1 MLLIIWF
8 AMENLLDSEN
18 RESLKFLLTYPL
30 FDENTY
36 DSRMKEL
43 LTLDINSVFSFGK
56 VQLHRICILGKGSV
70 GLVTLVKYRKKYFV
84 LKIRRTDANRANMY
98 DEVVYQ
104 STANCMGI
112 GPFLVNFSENFILM
126 EFVRGFNIV
135 DWYGSKKTSNDR
147 ILKCAAS
154 ILQQCYVL
162 DCLKLDH
169 GQLSRLDRHII
180 VSEEGKPTILDF
192 ESSSTG
198 RRASNVTSVCQS
210 IFLHGPIFSKLK
222 GSIYKDR
229 ELIMKCIRDYKRDMN
244 YEKFEKIL
252 SLLIF

>member
-1 MLLIIWF
+1 
-8 AMENLLDSEN
+8 MENLLDIDN
-18 RESLKFLLTYPL
+18 RESLKLLLTYPL

-36 DSRMKEL
+36 YSRMKEL

-70 GLVTLVKYRKKYFV
+70 GLVTLVKSRKKYFV
-84 LKIRRTDANRANMY
+84 LKIRRTDANRPNMY

-104 STANCMGI
+104 SAANSMGI

-135 DWYGSKKTSNDR
+135 DWYGSNKTANDR
-147 ILKCAAS
+147 ILKCAAT
-154 ILQQCYVL
+154 ILNQCFVL
-162 DCLKLDH
+162 DRLKLDH
-169 GQLSRLDRHII
+169 GQLNRLDRHIK

-210 IFLHGPIFSKLK
+210 IFLHGPIFSRLK
-222 GSIYKDR
+222 GSIEKDR

-252 SLLIF
+252 RLLIF

>member
-1 MLLIIWF
+1 
-8 AMENLLDSEN
+8 MENLLDSEN
-18 RESLKFLLTYPL
+18 RESLKLLLTYPL

-36 DSRMKEL
+36 DIRMEEL
-43 LTLDINSVFSFGK
+43 LTLDINSVYSFGK

-70 GLVTLVKYRKKYFV
+70 GLVALVKYRKKYFV
-84 LKIRRTDANRANMY
+84 LKIRRTDANRPNMY

-104 STANCMGI
+104 SAANSVGI

-135 DWYGSKKTSNDR
+135 DWYGSKKAANDR

-154 ILQQCYVL
+154 ILQQCFVL

-169 GQLSRLDRHII
+169 GQLNRLDRHII

-210 IFLHGPIFSKLK
+210 IFLRGPIFSKLK
-222 GSIYKDR
+222 GSIDKDR
-229 ELIMKCIRDYKRDMN
+229 EHIVKCIRDYKRDMN
-244 YEKFEKIL
+244 HEKFEKIL

>member
-1 MLLIIWF
+1 
-8 AMENLLDSEN
+8 MENLLDSEN
-18 RESLKFLLTYPL
+18 RGSLKLLLTYPL

-36 DSRMKEL
+36 DRRMEEL

-104 STANCMGI
+104 SAANSMGI

-126 EFVRGFNIV
+126 EFVRGFNIE
-135 DWYGSKKTSNDR
+135 DWYGSKKTANDR
-147 ILKCAAS
+147 ILKCAAC
-154 ILQQCYVL
+154 ILNQCFVL

-169 GQLSRLDRHII
+169 GQLNRLDRHIK

-222 GSIYKDR
+222 GSIDRDR

-252 SLLIF
+252 SLLTF

>member
-1 MLLIIWF
+1 
-8 AMENLLDSEN
+8 MENLLDIDN
-18 RESLKFLLTYPL
+18 RESLKLLLTYPL

-70 GLVTLVKYRKKYFV
+70 GLVTLVKSRKKYFV
-84 LKIRRTDANRANMY
+84 LKIRRTDANRPNMY

-104 STANCMGI
+104 SAANSMGI

-135 DWYGSKKTSNDR
+135 DWYGSNKTANDR
-147 ILKCAAS
+147 ILKCAAT
-154 ILQQCYVL
+154 ILNQCFVL

-169 GQLSRLDRHII
+169 GQLNRLDRHIK

-210 IFLHGPIFSKLK
+210 IFLHGPIFSRLK
-222 GSIYKDR
+222 GSIEKDR

-252 SLLIF
+252 RLLIF

>member
-1 MLLIIWF
+1 
-8 AMENLLDSEN
+8 MENLLDSDN
-18 RESLKFLLTYPL
+18 RGSLKLLLTYPL

-36 DSRMKEL
+36 DRRMEEL
-43 LTLDINSVFSFGK
+43 LTLDINSIFSFGK

-104 STANCMGI
+104 SAANSMGI

-135 DWYGSKKTSNDR
+135 DWYGSNKTANDR
-147 ILKCAAS
+147 ILKCATS
-154 ILQQCYVL
+154 ILQQCFVL

-169 GQLSRLDRHII
+169 GQLNRLDRHII

-222 GSIYKDR
+222 DSIDKDR

-244 YEKFEKIL
+244 HEKFEKIL
-252 SLLIF
+252 SLLSF

>member
-1 MLLIIWF
+1 
-8 AMENLLDSEN
+8 
-18 RESLKFLLTYPL
+18 
-30 FDENTY
+30 
-36 DSRMKEL
+36 
-43 LTLDINSVFSFGK
+43 
-56 VQLHRICILGKGSV
+56 
-70 GLVTLVKYRKKYFV
+70 VTLVKYRKKYFV

-104 STANCMGI
+104 SAANSMGI

-135 DWYGSKKTSNDR
+135 DWYGSKKAANDR

-154 ILQQCYVL
+154 ILQQCFVL

-169 GQLSRLDRHII
+169 GQLNRLDRHII
-180 VSEEGKPTILDF
+180 VSKEGKPTILDF

-222 GSIYKDR
+222 GSIDNDR

>member
-1 MLLIIWF
+1 
-8 AMENLLDSEN
+8 MENLLDIDN
-18 RESLKFLLTYPL
+18 RESLKLLLTYPL

-36 DSRMKEL
+36 YSRMKEL

-70 GLVTLVKYRKKYFV
+70 GLVTLVKSRKKYFV
-84 LKIRRTDANRANMY
+84 LKIRRTDANRPNMY

-104 STANCMGI
+104 SAANSMGI

-135 DWYGSKKTSNDR
+135 DWYGSNKTANDR
-147 ILKCAAS
+147 ILKCAAT
-154 ILQQCYVL
+154 ILNQCFVL

-169 GQLSRLDRHII
+169 GQLNRLDRHIK

-210 IFLHGPIFSKLK
+210 IFLHGPIFSRLK
-222 GSIYKDR
+222 GSIEKDR

-244 YEKFEKIL
+244 YEKFEK
-252 SLLIF
+252 S

>member
-1 MLLIIWF
+1 
-8 AMENLLDSEN
+8 MENLLDIEN
-18 RESLKFLLTYPL
+18 RESLKLLLTYPL

-84 LKIRRTDANRANMY
+84 LKIRRTDANRPNMY

-104 STANCMGI
+104 SAANSMGI

-135 DWYGSKKTSNDR
+135 DWYGSNKTANDR
-147 ILKCAAS
+147 ILKCAAT
-154 ILQQCYVL
+154 ILNQCFVL

-169 GQLSRLDRHII
+169 GQLNRLDRHIK

-210 IFLHGPIFSKLK
+210 IFLHGPIFSRLK
-222 GSIYKDR
+222 GSIEKDR

-252 SLLIF
+252 RLLIF

>member
-1 MLLIIWF
+1 
-8 AMENLLDSEN
+8 MENLLDSEN
-18 RESLKFLLTYPL
+18 RGSLKLLLTYPL

-36 DSRMKEL
+36 DRRMEEL

-104 STANCMGI
+104 SAANSMGI

-126 EFVRGFNIV
+126 EFVRGFNIE
-135 DWYGSKKTSNDR
+135 DWYGSKKAANDR
-147 ILKCAAS
+147 ILKCAAC
-154 ILQQCYVL
+154 ILNQCFVL

-169 GQLSRLDRHII
+169 GQLNRLDRHIK

-222 GSIYKDR
+222 GSIDKDR

-252 SLLIF
+252 SLLTF

>member
-1 MLLIIWF
+1 
-8 AMENLLDSEN
+8 MENLLDIDN
-18 RESLKFLLTYPL
+18 RESLKLLLTYPL

-70 GLVTLVKYRKKYFV
+70 GLVTLVKSRKKYFV
-84 LKIRRTDANRANMY
+84 LKIRRTDANRPNMY

-104 STANCMGI
+104 SAANSMGI

-135 DWYGSKKTSNDR
+135 DWYGSNKTANDR
-147 ILKCAAS
+147 ILKCAAT
-154 ILQQCYVL
+154 ILNQCFVL

-169 GQLSRLDRHII
+169 GQLNRLDRHIK

-210 IFLHGPIFSKLK
+210 IFLHGPIFSRLK
-222 GSIYKDR
+222 GSIEKDG

-252 SLLIF
+252 RLLIF

>member
-1 MLLIIWF
+1 
-8 AMENLLDSEN
+8 MENLLDIEN
-18 RESLKFLLTYPL
+18 RESLKLLLTYPL
-30 FDENTY
+30 FDENTF

-56 VQLHRICILGKGSV
+56 VQLHRVCILGKGSV

-84 LKIRRTDANRANMY
+84 LKIRRTDANRPNMY

-104 STANCMGI
+104 SAANSMGI

-135 DWYGSKKTSNDR
+135 DWYGSNKTANDR
-147 ILKCAAS
+147 ILKCAAT
-154 ILQQCYVL
+154 ILNQCFVL

-169 GQLSRLDRHII
+169 GQLNRLDRHIK

-192 ESSSTG
+192 ESSSTD

-210 IFLHGPIFSKLK
+210 IFLHGPIFSRLK
-222 GSIYKDR
+222 GSIEKDR

>member
-1 MLLIIWF
+1 
-8 AMENLLDSEN
+8 MENLLDIEN
-18 RESLKFLLTYPL
+18 RESLKLLLTYPL

-70 GLVTLVKYRKKYFV
+70 GLVTLVKSRKKYFV
-84 LKIRRTDANRANMY
+84 LKIRRTDANRPNMY

-104 STANCMGI
+104 SAANSMGI

-135 DWYGSKKTSNDR
+135 DWYGSNKTANDR
-147 ILKCAAS
+147 ILKCAAT
-154 ILQQCYVL
+154 ILNQCFVL

-169 GQLSRLDRHII
+169 GQLNRLDRHIK

-210 IFLHGPIFSKLK
+210 IFLHGPIFSRLK
-222 GSIYKDR
+222 GSIEKDG

-252 SLLIF
+252 RLLIF

>member
-1 MLLIIWF
+1 
-8 AMENLLDSEN
+8 MENLLDSEN
-18 RESLKFLLTYPL
+18 RESLKLLLTYPL

-98 DEVVYQ
+98 DEVVHQ
-104 STANCMGI
+104 SAANSMGI

-135 DWYGSKKTSNDR
+135 DWHSSKKTANDR

-154 ILQQCYVL
+154 ILQQCFVL

-180 VSEEGKPTILDF
+180 VSEGWKPTILDF

-222 GSIYKDR
+222 GSIDKDR

-252 SLLIF
+252 SLLKF

>member
-1 MLLIIWF
+1 
-8 AMENLLDSEN
+8 MENLLNSEN
-18 RESLKFLLTYPL
+18 RESLKPLLTYPL

-36 DSRMKEL
+36 DIRMEEL
-43 LTLDINSVFSFGK
+43 LTLDINSVYSFGK

-70 GLVTLVKYRKKYFV
+70 GLVALVKYRKKYFV
-84 LKIRRTDANRANMY
+84 LKIRRTDANRPNMY

-104 STANCMGI
+104 SAANSVGI

-135 DWYGSKKTSNDR
+135 DWYGSKKAANDR

-154 ILQQCYVL
+154 ILQQCFVL

-169 GQLSRLDRHII
+169 GQLNRLDRHII

-210 IFLHGPIFSKLK
+210 IFLRGPIFSKLK
-222 GSIYKDR
+222 GSIDKDR
-229 ELIMKCIRDYKRDMN
+229 EHIVKCIRDYKRDMN
-244 YEKFEKIL
+244 HEKFEKIL

>member
-1 MLLIIWF
+1 
-8 AMENLLDSEN
+8 MENLLDIEN
-18 RESLKFLLTYPL
+18 RESLKLLLTYPL

-70 GLVTLVKYRKKYFV
+70 GLVTLVKSRKKYFV
-84 LKIRRTDANRANMY
+84 LKIRRTDANRPNMY

-104 STANCMGI
+104 SAANSMGI

-135 DWYGSKKTSNDR
+135 DWYGSNKTANDR
-147 ILKCAAS
+147 ILKCAAT
-154 ILQQCYVL
+154 ILNQCFVL

-169 GQLSRLDRHII
+169 GQLNRLDRHIK

-210 IFLHGPIFSKLK
+210 IFLHGPIFSRLK
-222 GSIYKDR
+222 GSIEKDR

-244 YEKFEKIL
+244 YEKVEKIL
-252 SLLIF
+252 RLLIF

>member
-1 MLLIIWF
+1 
-8 AMENLLDSEN
+8 MENLLDIEN
-18 RESLKFLLTYPL
+18 RESLKLLLTYPL

-70 GLVTLVKYRKKYFV
+70 GLVTLVKSRKKYFV
-84 LKIRRTDANRANMY
+84 LKIRRTDANRPNMY

-104 STANCMGI
+104 SAANSMGI

-135 DWYGSKKTSNDR
+135 DWYGSNKTANDR
-147 ILKCAAS
+147 ILKCAAT
-154 ILQQCYVL
+154 ILNQCFVL

-169 GQLSRLDRHII
+169 GQLNRLDRHIK

-210 IFLHGPIFSKLK
+210 IFLHGPIFSRLE
-222 GSIYKDR
+222 GSIEKDR

-252 SLLIF
+252 RLLIF

>member
-1 MLLIIWF
+1 
-8 AMENLLDSEN
+8 MENLLDIEN
-18 RESLKFLLTYPL
+18 RESLKLLLTYPL

-70 GLVTLVKYRKKYFV
+70 GLVTLVKSRKKYFV
-84 LKIRRTDANRANMY
+84 LKIRRTDANRPNMY

-104 STANCMGI
+104 SAANSMGI

-135 DWYGSKKTSNDR
+135 DWYGSNKTANDR
-147 ILKCAAS
+147 ILKCAAT
-154 ILQQCYVL
+154 ILNQCFVL

-169 GQLSRLDRHII
+169 GQLNRLDRHIK
-180 VSEEGKPTILDF
+180 VSEDGKPTILDF

-210 IFLHGPIFSKLK
+210 IFLHGPIFSRLK
-222 GSIYKDR
+222 GSIEKDR

-252 SLLIF
+252 RLLIF

>member
-1 MLLIIWF
+1 
-8 AMENLLDSEN
+8 MENLLDSEN
-18 RESLKFLLTYPL
+18 RESLKLLLTYPL

-36 DSRMKEL
+36 DIRMEEL
-43 LTLDINSVFSFGK
+43 LTLDINSVYSFGK
-56 VQLHRICILGKGSV
+56 VQLHRICILGKG
-70 GLVTLVKYRKKYFV
+70 LVALVKYRKKYFV
-84 LKIRRTDANRANMY
+84 LKIRRTDANRPNMY

-104 STANCMGI
+104 SAANSMGI

-135 DWYGSKKTSNDR
+135 DWYGSKKAANDR

-154 ILQQCYVL
+154 ILQQCFVL

-169 GQLSRLDRHII
+169 GQLNRLDRHII

-192 ESSSTG
+192 ESSITG
-198 RRASNVTSVCQS
+198 RRARNVTSVCQS

-222 GSIYKDR
+222 GSIDKDR

-244 YEKFEKIL
+244 HEKFEKIL

>member
-1 MLLIIWF
+1 
-8 AMENLLDSEN
+8 MENLLDIEN
-18 RESLKFLLTYPL
+18 RESLKLLLTYPL

-70 GLVTLVKYRKKYFV
+70 GLVTLVKSRKKYFV
-84 LKIRRTDANRANMY
+84 LKIRRTDANRPNMY

-104 STANCMGI
+104 SAANSMGI

-135 DWYGSKKTSNDR
+135 DWYGSNKTANDR
-147 ILKCAAS
+147 ILKCAAT
-154 ILQQCYVL
+154 ILNQCFVL

-169 GQLSRLDRHII
+169 GQLNRLDRHIK
-180 VSEEGKPTILDF
+180 VSVEGKPTILDF

-210 IFLHGPIFSKLK
+210 IFLHGPIFSRLK
-222 GSIYKDR
+222 GSIEKDR

-252 SLLIF
+252 RLLIF

>member
-1 MLLIIWF
+1 
-8 AMENLLDSEN
+8 MENLLDIEN
-18 RESLKFLLTYPL
+18 RESLKLLLTYPL

-84 LKIRRTDANRANMY
+84 LKIRRTDANRPNMY

-104 STANCMGI
+104 SAANSMGI

-135 DWYGSKKTSNDR
+135 DWYGSNKTANDR
-147 ILKCAAS
+147 ILKCAAT
-154 ILQQCYVL
+154 ILNQCFVL

-169 GQLSRLDRHII
+169 GQLNRLDRHIK

-210 IFLHGPIFSKLK
+210 IFLHGPIFSRLK
-222 GSIYKDR
+222 GSIEKDR

>member
-1 MLLIIWF
+1 
-8 AMENLLDSEN
+8 MENLLDIEN
-18 RESLKFLLTYPL
+18 RESLKLLLTYPL

-56 VQLHRICILGKGSV
+56 VRLHRICILGKGSV
-70 GLVTLVKYRKKYFV
+70 GLVTLVKSRKKYFV
-84 LKIRRTDANRANMY
+84 LKIRRTDANRPNMY

-104 STANCMGI
+104 SAANSMGI

-135 DWYGSKKTSNDR
+135 DWYGSNKTANDR
-147 ILKCAAS
+147 ILKCAAT
-154 ILQQCYVL
+154 ILNQCFVL

-169 GQLSRLDRHII
+169 GQLNRLDRHIK

-210 IFLHGPIFSKLK
+210 IFLHGPIFSRLK
-222 GSIYKDR
+222 GSIEKDR

-244 YEKFEKIL
+244 YGKFEKIL
-252 SLLIF
+252 RLLIF

>member
-1 MLLIIWF
+1 
-8 AMENLLDSEN
+8 MENLLDIEN
-18 RESLKFLLTYPL
+18 RESLKLLLTYPL

-70 GLVTLVKYRKKYFV
+70 GLVTLVKSRKKYFV
-84 LKIRRTDANRANMY
+84 LKIRRTDANRPNMY

-104 STANCMGI
+104 SAANSMGI

-135 DWYGSKKTSNDR
+135 DWYGSNKTANDR
-147 ILKCAAS
+147 ILKCAAT
-154 ILQQCYVL
+154 ILNQCFVL

-169 GQLSRLDRHII
+169 GQLNRLDRHIK

-210 IFLHGPIFSKLK
+210 IFLHGPIFSRLK
-222 GSIYKDR
+222 GSIEKDR

-252 SLLIF
+252 SLLKF